1 MVDTVLVAQAPFRD
15 NISYHVKQRVD
26 CDVLATLFSEELKKL
41 RISFPKTLIYV
52 RTYTDCYGLYMRKLG
67 RYFTEPEGYPNMY
80 GYRLIDMFNHAMTP
94 DKKEEVL
101 KCFCERDTILYALLL
116 QLLHLASELIAQI
129 SGRGNTCISESG
141 RCGRDGKQSKSIL
154 YLGKTKIHAS
164 KEVLN
169 YL

>member
-1 MVDTVLVAQAPFRD
+1 MALTATATTTTYHVVIERLSMVDTVLVARAPFRD

-101 KCFCERDTILYALLL
+101 KCFCERDTTLRIV
-116 QLLHLASELIAQI
+116 IAI
-129 SGRGNTCISESG
+129 YCIWP
-141 RCGRDGKQSKSIL
+141 R
-154 YLGKTKIHAS
+154 
-164 KEVLN
+164 N
-169 YL
+169 